1 MIMESALRLSE
12 LQMELVRAVF
22 ESYTS
27 SSKSI
32 FDVDY
37 YIDQIFETCIFQSTV
52 FDLSNDNEAGDLAVT
67 YFNLIYDYL
76 DAVYEEVA

>member
-1 MIMESALRLSE
+1 MELASSLSQP
-12 LQMELVRAVF
+12 QMELVRAVF

-37 YIDQIFETCIFQSTV
+37 HIDQIFEECIFQSDI
-52 FDLSNDNEAGDLAVT
+52 FDLSKDNEAGDLAVI

>member
-1 MIMESALRLSE
+1 METPLNLTE
-12 LQMELVRAVF
+12 PQMELVRAVF

-37 YIDQIFETCIFQSTV
+37 HIDQIFEECIFQSDI
-52 FDLSNDNEAGDLAVT
+52 FDLSKDNEAGDLAVI
-67 YFNLIYDYL
+67 YFNLIQMK
-76 DAVYEEVA
+76 

>member
-1 MIMESALRLSE
+1 MESALRLSE
-12 LQMELVRAVF
+12 PQMELVRAVF

-27 SSKSI
+27 NTKSI

-67 YFNLIYDYL
+67 YFNLIYHYL